1 MFVLPVVLICAAV
14 AALAVDYSLAQWC
27 VADHCPGVFRELFD
41 VVEPF
46 GNGLGVLVIVAVVYY
61 LDPQRRWAVPR
72 LLGCS
77 LGAGLAAD
85 AVKMLIVR
93 IRPYS
98 FDFSGEVLA
107 SFGGWLPLTSAG
119 SAGQSFPSA
128 HTATAVGL
136 AVGLMWLYPH
146 GRRIFVVLAALVACQ
161 RIESGA
167 HYLSDVLCGAAVGC
181 IVASTWLEVGLLPG
195 WMDRFEFWLGRR
207 PLELAAGPVR
217 DVQSADEDRHAPLAA

>member
-1 MFVLPVVLICAAV
+1 MLICAAV

-27 VADHCPGVFRELFD
+27 VADRCPGFFRELFE

-46 GNGLGVLVIVAVVYY
+46 GNGLGVLVVVAMIYY
-61 LDPQRRWAVPR
+61 LDPTRRWAVPR

-77 LGAGLAAD
+77 LGAGLAANM
-85 AVKMLIVR
+85 VKMLIVR
-93 IRPYS
+93 TRPHS

-107 SFGGWLPLTSAG
+107 SFGGWLPLTSAD

-146 GRRIFVVLAALVACQ
+146 GRRTFVVLAALVACQ

-181 IVASTWLEVGLLPG
+181 IVASAWLHFGLLPD
-195 WMDRFEFWLGRR
+195 WMDRLEFWLGRR
-207 PLELAAGPVR
+207 PQELAAGPVR
-217 DVQSADEDRHAPLAA
+217 DVQSADDDEDRPAPLAA